1 MTSGST
7 QTMHRGPAGP
17 AAAEAATA
25 GAGATAVAKPT
36 DRPLSLPAAARKRID
51 GENFP
56 VAMRILPPRLR
67 RGLLALYAYARY
79 VDDIGDEFD
88 GPRVQAL
95 EQIADEVRLL
105 YDGGLPTLPAV
116 SGLAVLRD
124 EHRVPVD
131 PFLDL
136 IEANIA
142 DQRVSRYPTFADL
155 LDYCRLSA
163 NPVGRVVL
171 RIAGADAEHLDEL
184 SDRICTGLQV
194 IEHVQDVGEDYRAGR
209 VYLPQQDMTRFGVL
223 EEALGAAHASAELTD
238 LLRYE
243 TDRAV
248 AYLEAGAPLVSA
260 LHGPAR
266 IAVAGFLAGGRAA
279 ARAVRD
285 AGYDVLA
292 RDCSPRKRTIVSA
305 YLRATVR
312 TAG

>member
-1 MTSGST
+1 MTIGSALT
-7 QTMHRGPAGP
+7 TRPAQAGP
-17 AAAEAATA
+17 APA
-25 GAGATAVAKPT
+25 GADTSEVDATAVTEPA
-36 DRPLSLPAAARKRID
+36 DRPLSLPAAPRKRID

-56 VAMRILPPRLR
+56 VAMRILPSRLR

-88 GPRVQAL
+88 GPRVRAL
-95 EQIADEVRLL
+95 ERIADEVRLL

-124 EHRVPVD
+124 EHRVPAD

-171 RIAGADAEHLDEL
+171 RIVGADAEHLAEL
-184 SDRICTGLQV
+184 SDRICTGLQI

-209 VYLPQQDMTRFGVL
+209 IYLPQQDMARFGVP
-223 EEALGAAHASAELTD
+223 EQALGAAHVSAELTD
-238 LLRYE
+238 LLRYQI
-243 TDRAV
+243 DRAV
-248 AYLEAGAPLVSA
+248 AYLDAGAPLVSA
-260 LHGPAR
+260 LHGAAR
-266 IAVAGFLAGGRAA
+266 IAVAGFVAGGRAA
-279 ARAVRD
+279 ATTVRD

-292 RDCSPRKRTIVSA
+292 RECSPPKRTIVSA
-305 YLRATVR
+305 YLRATIR